1 VNGVLFKGFFVSR
14 ALRTSRERISA
25 LLRIISLMT
34 IALGG
39 VFAYYIS
46 QTSLIPQLV
55 PEFYFMA
62 GLLIFVGFVILIA
75 KFED

>member
-1 VNGVLFKGFFVSR
+1 MSR
-14 ALRTSRERISA
+14 TLRTSRERISA

-34 IALGG
+34 IVLGG

-46 QTSLIPQLV
+46 QTTLIPQLV

-62 GLLIFVGFVILIA
+62 ALLIFVGIVVLIS

>member
-1 VNGVLFKGFFVSR
+1 MSR
-14 ALRTSRERISA
+14 TLRTSRERISA

-34 IALGG
+34 IVLGG

-46 QTSLIPQLV
+46 QTTLIPQLV

-62 GLLIFVGFVILIA
+62 ALLIFVGIVVLIA

>member
-1 VNGVLFKGFFVSR
+1 MSR
-14 ALRTSRERISA
+14 TLRTSRERISA

-34 IALGG
+34 IVLAC

-46 QTSLIPQLV
+46 QTTLIPQLV

-62 GLLIFVGFVILIA
+62 ALLIFVGIVVLIS

>member
-1 VNGVLFKGFFVSR
+1 MSR
-14 ALRTSRERISA
+14 TLRTSRERISA

-34 IALGG
+34 IVLGG

-46 QTSLIPQLV
+46 QTTLIPQLV
-55 PEFYFMA
+55 PEYYFMA
-62 GLLIFVGFVILIA
+62 DLLILVGIVVQIS

>member
-1 VNGVLFKGFFVSR
+1 MSR
-14 ALRTSRERISA
+14 TLRTSRERISA

-34 IALGG
+34 IVLGG

-46 QTSLIPQLV
+46 QTTLIPQLV

-62 GLLIFVGFVILIA
+62 ALLIFVGIVVLIS
-75 KFED
+75 KLED